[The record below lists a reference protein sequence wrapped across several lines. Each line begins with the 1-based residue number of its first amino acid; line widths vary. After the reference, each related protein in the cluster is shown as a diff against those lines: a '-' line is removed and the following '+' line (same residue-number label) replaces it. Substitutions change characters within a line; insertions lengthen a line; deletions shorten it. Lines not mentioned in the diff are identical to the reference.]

1 MPFDRGRL
9 RQMGA
14 FTMRFSNLFALAA
27 VLVACAAASAQTG
40 KYDNVGRTATPE
52 EIRAR
57 DITILPSGKGL
68 PPGKGTA
75 KEGAPI
81 YATRCAYCH
90 GATGKEGGPLAPKLV
105 GDTSYERGPMT
116 SWPFAT
122 SVWDYIN
129 RAMPRYRE
137 GTLTPD
143 QVYAVTAFLLY
154 RSGII
159 KENDVMD
166 AKSVAEL
173 QMPNRNGWVPSRLED
188 IPDLKKRGGRNGQYP
203 GPDPTAAH

>member
-1 MPFDRGRL
+1 
-9 RQMGA
+9 
-14 FTMRFSNLFALAA
+14 MRFNNLFMLAVA
-27 VLVACAAASAQTG
+27 LVACAAASAQTA

-52 EIRAR
+52 EIRAW
-57 DITILPSGKGL
+57 DISILPSGKGL

-75 KEGAPI
+75 KEGALI
-81 YATRCAYCH
+81 YAAHCTACH
-90 GATGKEGGPLAPKLV
+90 GVTGKEVGPLGPVVV
-105 GDTSYERGPMT
+105 GTTTWQRGTMT

-129 RAMPRYRE
+129 RAMPRYQE

-159 KENDVMD
+159 KENDIMD

-203 GPDPTAAH
+203 GPDPTATH

>member
-1 MPFDRGRL
+1 
-9 RQMGA
+9 
-14 FTMRFSNLFALAA
+14 MRSKNLLLLAA
-27 VLVACAAASAQTG
+27 ILAASATAAAQTEKYEGVG
-40 KYDNVGRTATPE
+40 KTATPE

-57 DITILPSGKGL
+57 DITVLPSGHGL
-68 PPGKGTA
+68 PPGEGTA

-81 YATRCAYCH
+81 YAAQCAMCH
-90 GATGKEGGPLAPKLV
+90 GATGKEGGPLAPKLI

-137 GTLTPD
+137 GTLTPR

-159 KENDVMD
+159 KETDVMN
-166 AKSVAEL
+166 AKSLAEL

-188 IPDLKKRGGRNGQYP
+188 IPDLKKRAGRNGQYP
-203 GPDPTAAH
+203 GPDPDASSGSK

>member
-1 MPFDRGRL
+1 
-9 RQMGA
+9 
-14 FTMRFSNLFALAA
+14 MRFNNLLLLPLALFA
-27 VLVACAAASAQTG
+27 CASASAQTAKFEGVG
-40 KYDNVGRTATPE
+40 KPATPE

-75 KEGAPI
+75 KEGAAI
-81 YATRCAYCH
+81 YAARCSYCH
-90 GATGKEGGPLAPKLV
+90 GVTGKEGGPLAPKLV

-129 RAMPRYRE
+129 RAMPRYQE
-137 GTLTPD
+137 GTLKPD
-143 QVYAVTAFLLY
+143 QIYAVTAFLLF

-159 KENDVMD
+159 KEDDVMD
-166 AKSVAEL
+166 AKSLAEI
-173 QMPNRNGWVPSRLED
+173 QMPNRNGWVPARLED
-188 IPDLKKRGGRNGQYP
+188 IPDLKKRAGHNGQYP

>member
-1 MPFDRGRL
+1 
-9 RQMGA
+9 
-14 FTMRFSNLFALAA
+14 MRFNKFR
-27 VLVACAAASAQTG
+27 VLVVSLAACAAAWAQTA

-52 EIRAR
+52 EVRAH
-57 DITILPSGKGL
+57 DITVLPSGKGL

-81 YATRCAYCH
+81 YLAHCVMCH

-105 GDTSYERGPMT
+105 GDTTYERGPMT

-129 RAMPRYRE
+129 RAMPRYQE
-137 GTLTPD
+137 GTLAPD
-143 QVYAVTAFLLY
+143 QVYAVTAFLLF

-159 KENDVMD
+159 KETDVMD
-166 AKSVAEL
+166 AKSLAEV
-173 QMPNRNGWVPSRLED
+173 QMPNRDGWVPSRLED
-188 IPDLKKRGGRNGQYP
+188 ISNLKKRGGHNGQYP

>member
-1 MPFDRGRL
+1 M
-9 RQMGA
+9 Q
-14 FTMRFSNLFALAA
+14 SKNLVLLAA
-27 VLVACAAASAQTG
+27 ILIASAAAFAQTG
-40 KYDNVGRTATPE
+40 KYDGVGKTATPE

-57 DITILPSGKGL
+57 DITVLPSGHGL
-68 PPGKGTA
+68 PPGEGTA

-81 YATRCAYCH
+81 YTAQCAMCH
-90 GATGKEGGPLAPKLV
+90 GATGKEGGPLAPKLI
-105 GDTSYERGPMT
+105 GDTSWERGPMT

-137 GTLTPD
+137 GTLTPS

-159 KENDVMD
+159 KETDVMN
-166 AKSVAEL
+166 AKTLAEVR
-173 QMPNRNGWVPSRLED
+173 MPNRNGWVPAQLED
-188 IPDLKKRGGRNGQYP
+188 IPNLKKRAGRNGQYP
-203 GPDPTAAH
+203 GPDPDPAPAAK

>member
-1 MPFDRGRL
+1 MPFDPGRL
-9 RQMGA
+9 RRMGA
-14 FTMRFSNLFALAA
+14 FTMRFSNFFVLAMALM
-27 VLVACAAASAQTG
+27 ACAAASAQTT
-40 KYDNVGRTATPE
+40 KYDNVGKTATPE

-57 DITILPSGKGL
+57 DITVLPSGKGL

-81 YATRCAYCH
+81 YTTRCAMCH

-105 GDTSYERGPMT
+105 GDTTYERGPMT

-129 RAMPRYRE
+129 RAMPRYQE
-137 GTLTPD
+137 GTLKPD

-159 KENDVMD
+159 KETDVMD
-166 AKSVAEL
+166 AKSVPEL
-173 QMPNRNGWVPSRLED
+173 QMPNRNGWVPAKLED
-188 IPDLKKRGGRNGQYP
+188 IANLKKRNGHNGQYP
-203 GPDPTAAH
+203 GPDPTPSH

>member
-1 MPFDRGRL
+1 
-9 RQMGA
+9 
-14 FTMRFSNLFALAA
+14 MRSNKLFLF
-27 VLVACAAASAQTG
+27 VGAAALLASAPAFAQTAKIEG
-40 KYDNVGRTATPE
+40 VGQTATPE

-57 DITILPSGKGL
+57 DITVLPSGRGL

-81 YATRCAYCH
+81 YITRCAMCH

-129 RAMPRYRE
+129 RAMPRYQE
-137 GTLTPD
+137 GTLKPD
-143 QVYAVTAFLLY
+143 QVYAVTAFLLF

-159 KENDVMD
+159 KEDDVMD
-166 AKSVAEL
+166 AKSLAEV
-173 QMPNRNGWVPSRLED
+173 QMPNRNGWVPAKLED
-188 IPDLKKRGGRNGQYP
+188 LADLKKRAGRNGQYP
-203 GPDPTAAH
+203 GPDPTVPQKAQ

>member
-1 MPFDRGRL
+1 
-9 RQMGA
+9 
-14 FTMRFSNLFALAA
+14 MRFSHTLVLAT
-27 VLVACAAASAQTG
+27 VLLACAVASAQTP

-57 DITILPSGKGL
+57 DITVLPSGKGL

-81 YATRCAYCH
+81 YMTRCAVCH

-105 GDTSYERGPMT
+105 GDTPYERGPMT

-129 RAMPRYRE
+129 RAMPRYEER
-137 GTLTPD
+137 TLTPD
-143 QVYAVTAFLLY
+143 QVYAVTAFLLF

-166 AKSVAEL
+166 AKSVAEV
-173 QMPNRNGWVPSRLED
+173 QMPNRNGWVPARLED
-188 IPDLKKRGGRNGQYP
+188 ISDLKKRGGRNGQYP

>member
-1 MPFDRGRL
+1 
-9 RQMGA
+9 
-14 FTMRFSNLFALAA
+14 MRFSHLFVLTVALM
-27 VLVACAAASAQTG
+27 ACSAASAQTVKYEGVG
-40 KYDNVGRTATPE
+40 KPATPE

-57 DITILPSGKGL
+57 DITVLPSGKGL

-90 GATGKEGGPLAPKLV
+90 GVTGKEGGPLAPKLV

-129 RAMPRYRE
+129 RAMPRYQE
-137 GTLTPD
+137 GTLKPD
-143 QVYAVTAFLLY
+143 QIYAVTAFLLF

-159 KENDVMD
+159 KEDDAMD
-166 AKSVAEL
+166 AKSLAEI
-173 QMPNRNGWVPSRLED
+173 QMPNRNGWVPARLED
-188 IPDLKKRGGRNGQYP
+188 IPDLKKRAGHNGQYP
-203 GPDPTAAH
+203 GPDPTAPH

>member
-1 MPFDRGRL
+1 
-9 RQMGA
+9 MGM
-14 FTMRFSNLFALAA
+14 FTMRFSNLFVLAV
-27 VLVACAAASAQTG
+27 VLVACGSASAQMA
-40 KYDNVGRTATPE
+40 KYDNVGRTATPD

-75 KEGAPI
+75 KEGASI

-129 RAMPRYRE
+129 RAMPRYQE

-159 KENDVMD
+159 KENNIMD
-166 AKSVAEL
+166 AKSVPEL

-188 IPDLKKRGGRNGQYP
+188 IPDLKKRAGRNGQYP
-203 GPDPTAAH
+203 GPDPAAAH

>member
-1 MPFDRGRL
+1 
-9 RQMGA
+9 
-14 FTMRFSNLFALAA
+14 MRFSNLFVLAVA
-27 VLVACAAASAQTG
+27 LVACAAASAQRTE
-40 KYDNVGRTATPE
+40 YDNVGRTATPE

-57 DITILPSGKGL
+57 DITILPSGHGL

-81 YATRCAYCH
+81 YAAWCAVCH
-90 GATGKEGGPLAPKLV
+90 GATGKEVGPLAPKLV
-105 GDTSYERGPMT
+105 GDTFYDRAT
-116 SWPFAT
+116 TFWPFAT

-129 RAMPRYRE
+129 RAMPRYQE

-154 RSGII
+154 RGGII

-166 AKSVAEL
+166 AKSLTEL
-173 QMPNRNGWVPSRLED
+173 RMPNRDGWVPSRLED
-188 IPDLKKRGGRNGQYP
+188 IPDLKKRAGRNGQYP
-203 GPDPTAAH
+203 GPDPAATPKAK

>member
-1 MPFDRGRL
+1 
-9 RQMGA
+9 
-14 FTMRFSNLFALAA
+14 MRFSNPSVLAVALM
-27 VLVACAAASAQTG
+27 ACAAALAQTG
-40 KYDNVGRTATPE
+40 KYDNVGRTANLE

-57 DITILPSGKGL
+57 DITVLPSGRGL

-81 YATRCAYCH
+81 YAAKCAGCH

-105 GDTSYERGPMT
+105 GDTPYERGPMT

-122 SVWDYIN
+122 TVWDYNN
-129 RAMPRYRE
+129 RAMPRYQE

-143 QVYAVTAFLLY
+143 QIYAVTAFLLY

-159 KENDVMD
+159 EENDVMD
-166 AKSVAEL
+166 AKSLTKV

-188 IPDLKKRGGRNGQYP
+188 IPNLKKRAGRNGQYP
-203 GPDPTAAH
+203 GPDPAAVPKAK